1 MFMYFENVSHR
12 GLLSRFSTNDRL
24 WNPGLVRWTRTGLRL
39 WWSIQVFF
47 CSGERRHIPVETGR
61 QYTSKTLWTTYSWAV
76 TIFWSSFSD
85 CFPFYSSGAFSSI
98 SCSYKAGSGFL
109 YPLERGF
116 MFVPKPPVHIRFD
129 EISCVNFAR
138 VQSGGGMSSR
148 SFDFEVEHKNGSVIT
163 FSSIDKYVKRTFG
176 LCSVRVR

>member
-1 MFMYFENVSHR
+1 VRYSSTSNK
-12 GLLSRFSTNDRL
+12 GLLFCGFEVCRASRPSYLDRRCSIILKHHLCFSN
-24 WNPGLVRWTRTGLRL
+24 G
-39 WWSIQVFF
+39 S
-47 CSGERRHIPVETGR
+47 
-61 QYTSKTLWTTYSWAV
+61 
-76 TIFWSSFSD
+76 
-85 CFPFYSSGAFSSI
+85 FSSI

-138 VQSGGGMSSR
+138 VQSGGGTSSR

-163 FSSIDKYVKRTFG
+163 FSSIDK
-176 LCSVRVR
+176 

>member
-1 MFMYFENVSHR
+1 MRYQVLIADIPEGYIPMICTRICFRFLTSLYLKLLCTKHEKITHENEAVVLCNFYIDLIK
-12 GLLSRFSTNDRL
+12 LLCFSN
-24 WNPGLVRWTRTGLRL
+24 
-39 WWSIQVFF
+39 
-47 CSGERRHIPVETGR
+47 
-61 QYTSKTLWTTYSWAV
+61 AA
-76 TIFWSSFSD
+76 
-85 CFPFYSSGAFSSI
+85 FPSI

-138 VQSGGGMSSR
+138 VQSGGGTSSR

-163 FSSIDKYVKRTFG
+163 FSSIDK
-176 LCSVRVR
+176 

>member
-1 MFMYFENVSHR
+1 MYNV
-12 GLLSRFSTNDRL
+12 
-24 WNPGLVRWTRTGLRL
+24 
-39 WWSIQVFF
+39 
-47 CSGERRHIPVETGR
+47 
-61 QYTSKTLWTTYSWAV
+61 TLCYSNG
-76 TIFWSSFSD
+76 S
-85 CFPFYSSGAFSSI
+85 FSSI

-138 VQSGGGMSSR
+138 VQSGGGTSSR

-163 FSSIDKYVKRTFG
+163 FSSIDKYVTNILLSTIYFG
-176 LCSVRVR
+176 CAGH